1 MRDSKVDDKAKIRSR
16 RDSVSPSGRKVD
28 SSNYRDRSRDRSYD
42 RSSIVSN
49 GNQTRIE
56 DPRNTRQ
63 TDEESKND
71 SKDLKNEEERG
82 RTTDRKSDSKEAL
95 TADDGQQD
103 MMMQLMGFGSFDSTK
118 GKHVAGVGSG
128 GAKKNKRAHF
138 RQYMNRD
145 KGFNRNLSPERRKKK

>member
-1 MRDSKVDDKAKIRSR
+1 MRDSKADDKAKIRSR

-56 DPRNTRQ
+56 DQRNTRQ
-63 TDEESKND
+63 ADEENKID

-95 TADDGQQD
+95 LL
-103 MMMQLMGFGSFDSTK
+103 MM
-118 GKHVAGVGSG
+118 V
-128 GAKKNKRAHF
+128 NKI
-138 RQYMNRD
+138 
-145 KGFNRNLSPERRKKK
+145 